1 MAMNNKEILIQG
13 LATLGQPLTS
23 NQHQQLLDY
32 VALLQKWNKT
42 YSITAITAA
51 DKMIS
56 YHVLDSLTLLPRL
69 AGAATQKLLDV
80 GSGGGMP
87 GIPLAI
93 ARPDLAITLLDSNQK
108 KTSFL
113 RQAILELGLK
123 NVTVETCRVEHCTA
137 LAHFDVITSRA
148 FASLNDFVSL
158 TRHLLAK
165 EGCYWAMKGLYPTEE
180 LAELPADVQMTKL
193 LAVQSPNVEGERHLI
208 QLRIVP

>member
-1 MAMNNKEILIQG
+1 MNNKEILIQG
-13 LATLGQPLTS
+13 LATLGQPFTS
-23 NQHQQLLDY
+23 NQHQQFLDY

-42 YSITAITAA
+42 YSITAIATV

-56 YHVLDSLTLLPRL
+56 YHVLDSLTLLPHL
-69 AGAATQKLLDV
+69 TDVAIKTLLDV

-108 KTSFL
+108 KTAFL

-123 NVTVETCRVEHCTA
+123 NVTVKTCRVEHCTL
-137 LAHFDVITSRA
+137 LAYFDVITSRA

-158 TRHLLAK
+158 TRHLLAND
-165 EGCYWAMKGLYPTEE
+165 GCYWAMKGLYPTEE
-180 LAELPADVQMTKL
+180 LAKLPTEVQMSNL
-193 LAVQSPNVEGERHLI
+193 LAVKSPNVDGERHLI